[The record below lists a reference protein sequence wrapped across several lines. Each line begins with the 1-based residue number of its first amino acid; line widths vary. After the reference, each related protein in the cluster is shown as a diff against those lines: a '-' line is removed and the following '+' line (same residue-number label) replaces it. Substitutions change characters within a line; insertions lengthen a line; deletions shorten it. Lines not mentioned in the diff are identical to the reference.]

1 MPKTRTQAII
11 TIGLFMAAA
20 LSAISGENPPS
31 LEPLQGKWSVT
42 KTNQNG
48 NRYSQLIEIKK
59 DQLTF
64 RIVGEDERVRLFAK
78 GTVKAEKA
86 GPFDAL
92 TLSHIRGGS
101 SEEELEPVDDA
112 RASVYALRDGK
123 LFLAVSFDRER
134 DNEKPSIDTYV
145 RLAAAKEAAGVPGD
159 GDSKLLGDWKVD
171 VSLGENSYA
180 YVLRLS
186 KADGKLD
193 ATMVS
198 PRSGDHK
205 CKSVA
210 YNDGELV
217 IELDREIQGNAVT
230 FIYKAKLGSEGLSG
244 TVVVKGREDQY
255 SGRWKASK

>member
-11 TIGLFMAAA
+11 TVGLFMAAA
-20 LSAISGENPPS
+20 LPAFSGENPPS

-92 TLSHIRGGS
+92 ILSNIQGGR
-101 SEEELEPVDDA
+101 SEEELEPVDDD

-123 LFLAVSFDRER
+123 LILAVNFDRER
-134 DNEKPSIDTYV
+134 DNEKPGIDTYV
-145 RLAAAKEAAGVPGD
+145 RPAAAKEATAVPGD
-159 GDSKLLGDWKVD
+159 GDSKLLGDWKVE
-171 VSLGENSYA
+171 VSLGENSYD
-180 YVLRLS
+180 YVLRIS
-186 KADGKLD
+186 KAEGKLD

-205 CKSVA
+205 CKSVT
-210 YNDGELV
+210 YDNGELV

-230 FIYKAKLGSEGLSG
+230 FIYKAKLANDGFSG

-255 SGRWKASK
+255 SGRWKASQ